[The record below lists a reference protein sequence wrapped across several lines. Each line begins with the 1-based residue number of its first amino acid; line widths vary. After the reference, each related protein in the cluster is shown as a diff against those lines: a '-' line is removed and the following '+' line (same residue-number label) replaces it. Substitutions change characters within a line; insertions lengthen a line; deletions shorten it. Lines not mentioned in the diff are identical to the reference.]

1 VRISPSPQKGKV
13 SPIYTRKPKNSQLSF
28 WKKGNLFPK
37 KKKKKR
43 NTGSL
48 DTISTTQAF
57 Q

>member
-28 WKKGNLFPK
+28 WKKDNLFPK